1 MDCVLCYLARNNLKE
16 VDAVAAVYEQAM
28 PGVPK
33 IGFGTFSEN
42 ICGANINQTETY
54 LAIYRA

>member
-1 MDCVLCYLARNNLKE
+1 VGTIASM
-16 VDAVAAVYEQAM
+16 YEKIL
-28 PGVPK
+28 PGIPK

-54 LAIYRA
+54 LAILKA